1 MFLDGLVGEFWRRQE
16 AHRLEGQVAKVRLAV
31 AQELAELVASPDQQ
45 IRFAKI
51 EENEFIL
58 SSFFVI
64 SHFLVIKFY

>member
-1 MFLDGLVGEFWRRQE
+1 MFLDGLVGELWRRQE

-51 EENEFIL
+51 EQ
-58 SSFFVI
+58 
-64 SHFLVIKFY
+64 K